1 MITQQELSKYFNLIG
16 MNFSQKD
23 LDDIYQRVDLNT
35 DSNIGW
41 IEFRSAMLNNL
52 SLIKTKSSTDYN
64 RPLKPIKELD
74 DLFTLMDTNSD
85 N

>member
-1 MITQQELSKYFNLIG
+1 MNYSK
-16 MNFSQKD
+16 KD

-35 DSNIGW
+35 DSSIGW
-41 IEFRSAMLNNL
+41 LEFRSAMLNNL
-52 SLIKTKSSTDYN
+52 SLIKTKPSTDYN